1 MTEISTK
8 PYLLRAIY
16 EWCTDNGHTPYLAVV
31 VDASTKVPMQFVRDG
46 QIVLNISHGATKG
59 LKIDNDAIQFG
70 ARFGGVAREVFIPVE
85 NVIAIYA
92 SENGQ
97 GMAFEAP
104 RLDAS
109 KKTVIPESTPV
120 LHAVPTEQDENN
132 GEGVSHQPDDTPQP
146 PKGGRKPTLTR
157 IK

>member
-1 MTEISTK
+1 MPEITEISTK

-16 EWCTDNGHTPYLAVV
+16 EWCSDSGHTPYMAVV
-31 VDASTKVPMQFVRDG
+31 VDATTKVPMQFVRDG

-59 LKIDNDAIQFG
+59 LTIDNEAVRFG
-70 ARFGGVAREVFIPVE
+70 ARFGGVAREVYVPVE

-104 RLDAS
+104 QPGAA
-109 KKTVIPESTPV
+109 KKSVKPPIPPA
-120 LHAVPTEQDENN
+120 LHAVSSEESTETSID
-132 GEGVSHQPDDTPQP
+132 SPDDMPEP
-146 PKGGRKPTLTR
+146 PKGGVKPTLTR

>member
-8 PYLLRAIY
+8 PYLMRAIY
-16 EWCTDNGHTPYLAVV
+16 EWCSDNGYTPYLAVM
-31 VDASTKVPMQFVRDG
+31 VDSSTQVPMQFVRDG

-59 LKIDNDAIQFG
+59 LKMDNDAIRFG
-70 ARFGGVAREVFIPVE
+70 ARFGGVAREVYIPVE

-104 RLDAS
+104 NLEARKNTTRADAPS
-109 KKTVIPESTPV
+109 
-120 LHAVPTEQDENN
+120 LHAVPADSKAETEAGSPDE
-132 GEGVSHQPDDTPQP
+132 HPDP
-146 PKGGRKPTLTR
+146 PKGGGKPTLTR